1 MIFFI
6 LKCLPSL
13 QLLDFIKRECL
24 SFNPSQWSRYQ
35 GRHATL
41 LPTRKASDNNDLNQV
56 WLSSG
61 FVKTRVSRG
70 CSVSQAHKTWSRPF
84 LFKDFVPTI
93 YRGGALRDDPNNGW
107 EGDYIQTG
115 GRVEKCFDVYAYSFQ
130 QSLNSILHNSHLFS
144 SREKFFIIT
153 DRVIFLL

>member
-1 MIFFI
+1 M
-6 LKCLPSL
+6 
-13 QLLDFIKRECL
+13 
-24 SFNPSQWSRYQ
+24 
-35 GRHATL
+35 
-41 LPTRKASDNNDLNQV
+41 
-56 WLSSG
+56 
-61 FVKTRVSRG
+61 KTRVCRG
-70 CSVSQAHKTWSRPF
+70 CSVSQAHKTWSRPL

-144 SREKFFIIT
+144 SREKFFMIT